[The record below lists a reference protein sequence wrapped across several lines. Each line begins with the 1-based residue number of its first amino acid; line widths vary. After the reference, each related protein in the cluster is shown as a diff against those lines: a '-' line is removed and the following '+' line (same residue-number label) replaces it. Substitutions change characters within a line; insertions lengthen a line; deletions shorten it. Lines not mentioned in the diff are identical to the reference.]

1 MPLPAL
7 IFDLDGTLVDT
18 APDLLGA
25 TNAVMAAQNLP
36 LIPPATLRHMVGF
49 GARSLIEQAMEAV
62 GRTPTPEELAPLVD
76 IFMVHYR
83 EHIADSSVLFPGVR
97 ETLTALKENGARLAV
112 LTNKPQE
119 LADLLLPALG
129 MRDFFAEVYGAGR
142 MSYVKPDARIFHD
155 VVRDL
160 NAKMGGGHDGG
171 AVMIGDSI
179 TDLKT
184 ARAAGVPCIL
194 FSYGYTP
201 VPAADLGAD
210 LVLDDFADLPGAL
223 KALNLLP

>member
-1 MPLPAL
+1 MPSPAL

-25 TNAVMAAQNLP
+25 TNAVMAAQGLP
-36 LIPPATLRHMVGF
+36 LIPPETLRHMVGF
-49 GARSLIEQAMEAV
+49 GARSLIEQAMDAV
-62 GRTPTPEELAPLVD
+62 GRVLAPEELPPLLD
-76 IFMVHYR
+76 IFMAHYR
-83 EHIADSSVLFPGVR
+83 AHIADASMLFPGVR
-97 ETLTALKENGARLAV
+97 ETLTALKADGARLAV

-119 LADLLLPALG
+119 LADLLLPAIG
-129 MRDFFAEVYGAGR
+129 IQDFFAEVYGAGR
-142 MSYVKPDARIFHD
+142 MDYVKPDARIFHD

-160 NAKMGGGHDGG
+160 NRKVGGGPDDG

-184 ARAAGVPCIL
+184 ARGAGVPSIL

-201 VPAADLGAD
+201 VPAKDLGAD
-210 LVLDDFADLPGAL
+210 IVLESFADLPGAL
-223 KALNLLP
+223 KQLKLL

>member
-1 MPLPAL
+1 MPSPAL

-18 APDLLGA
+18 APDLLNA
-25 TNAVMAAQNLP
+25 TNAVMVSQGLP
-36 LIPPATLRHMVGF
+36 LIPPQTLRHMVGF

-62 GRTPTPEELAPLVD
+62 GRVVTPQELPPLVD
-76 IFMVHYR
+76 IFLAHYR
-83 EHIADSSVLFPGVR
+83 AHIADHSVLFPGVR
-97 ETLTALKENGARLAV
+97 ETLTALKDGGARLAV
-112 LTNKPQE
+112 LTNKPQD
-119 LADLLLPALG
+119 LADLLLPRIGL
-129 MRDFFAEVYGAGR
+129 DHFFAEVYGAGR

-160 NAKMGGGHDGG
+160 NAKVGGGPDGG

-184 ARAAGVPCIL
+184 AQAAGVSCIL

-201 VPAADLGAD
+201 IPAKDLGAD
-210 LVLDDFADLPGAL
+210 IVLDHFAELPGAL
-223 KALNLLP
+223 KKLSLL

>member
-1 MPLPAL
+1 MPSPAL

-25 TNAVMAAQNLP
+25 TNAVMTAQGLP

-62 GRTPTPEELAPLVD
+62 GRTPGPEELAPLVD
-76 IFMVHYR
+76 IFMAHYR

-97 ETLTALKENGARLAV
+97 ETLEALRVAGGRLAV

-119 LADLLLPALG
+119 LADQLLPAIG
-129 MRDFFAEVYGAGR
+129 IRDFFAEVYGAGR

-160 NAKMGGGHDGG
+160 NAKVGAGDG

-210 LVLDDFADLPGAL
+210 LVLDDFAALPGAL
-223 KALNLLP
+223 KALNLLS

>member
-1 MPLPAL
+1 
-7 IFDLDGTLVDT
+7 
-18 APDLLGA
+18 
-25 TNAVMAAQNLP
+25 
-36 LIPPATLRHMVGF
+36 
-49 GARSLIEQAMEAV
+49 
-62 GRTPTPEELAPLVD
+62 
-76 IFMVHYR
+76 
-83 EHIADSSVLFPGVR
+83 
-97 ETLTALKENGARLAV
+97 
-112 LTNKPQE
+112 
-119 LADLLLPALG
+119 LLPAIG
-129 MRDFFAEVYGAGR
+129 IRDFFAEVYGAGR

-160 NAKMGGGHDGG
+160 NAKVGAGDG

-210 LVLDDFADLPGAL
+210 LVLDDFAALPGAL
-223 KALNLLP
+223 KALSLLP

>member
-1 MPLPAL
+1 MPSPAL

-25 TNAVMAAQNLP
+25 TNAVMAAKGLP
-36 LIPPATLRHMVGF
+36 LIPPLTLRHMVGF
-49 GARSLIEQAMEAV
+49 GARSLIEQAMEAA
-62 GRTPTPEELAPLVD
+62 GRSLQPEELAPLVD
-76 IFMVHYR
+76 IFLAHYR
-83 EHIADSSVLFPGVR
+83 AHIADDSVLFPGVA
-97 ETLTALKENGARLAV
+97 ETLTALKAGGARLAV

-119 LADLLLPALG
+119 LADQLLPLTG
-129 MRDFFAEVYGAGR
+129 IRDFFAEVYGAGR

-155 VVRDL
+155 VVRDI
-160 NAKMGGGHDGG
+160 GGTDNG

-184 ARAAGVPCIL
+184 AQAANVPCIL

-201 VPAADLGAD
+201 IPARDLGAD
-210 LVLDDFADLPGAL
+210 IVLDDFVALPAAL
-223 KALNLLP
+223 ARLGLL